1 MFDEMFGEMLVL
13 FGHLLTTR
21 GKSRYEFRKMFD
33 EMFDQFDQGL
43 RSMLNVNRGTLSL
56 SYCQGGTGRFQKG
69 PAWHNL

>member
-33 EMFDQFDQGL
+33 EMFDQFDQGFTDL
-43 RSMLNVNRGTLSL
+43 FL
-56 SYCQGGTGRFQKG
+56 
-69 PAWHNL
+69 A